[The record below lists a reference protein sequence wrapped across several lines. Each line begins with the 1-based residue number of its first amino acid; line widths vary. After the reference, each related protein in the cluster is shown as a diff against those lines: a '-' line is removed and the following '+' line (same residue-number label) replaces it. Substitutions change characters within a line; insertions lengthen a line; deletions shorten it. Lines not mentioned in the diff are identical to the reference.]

1 MTTLNGQCN
10 CIQAEGCGCPPIGY
24 DEKGNPI
31 MPVIRNP
38 YERDPYERDPATG
51 GVKFDPTISKPIQTR
66 PLGGGGGIRMKP
78 SYFGG
83 QTNDYYKYVDP
94 RIYQTGGANQTG
106 TTPTANTNTTG
117 TTTTA
122 AATISD
128 QLANFYNQNKIL
140 VLAGVAGLGYMLM
153 KKK

>member
-1 MTTLNGQCN
+1 MTDKYGSCECFYGTAVRTADGGCACDNG
-10 CIQAEGCGCPPIGY
+10 IIGQPDY
-24 DEKGNPI
+24 DPTGRNPI
-31 MPVIRNP
+31 N
-38 YERDPYERDPATG
+38 G
-51 GVKFDPTISKPIQTR
+51 GVRAGIDVKPIQQR

-94 RIYQTGGANQTG
+94 RIYQTGGASQTG

-117 TTTTA
+117 TTGTTTA